1 MHPSA
6 VTGKR
11 PPLSPQEG
19 WLSDGRQVLHFNP
32 VRYSRYSQALE
43 LTSGELIPGQAPL
56 LKCRREITR
65 EEAIN
70 LWAEKRKAGWLVCP
84 PQWTPPPEVKPPVRG
99 PAASMGATGSAPCF

>member
-32 VRYSRYSQALE
+32 VCYSRYSQALE
-43 LTSGELIPGQAPL
+43 LTTGELIPGQPPL
-56 LKCRREITR
+56 LKCRKELTR
-65 EEAIN
+65 AEAIQ
-70 LWAEKRKAGWLVCP
+70 LWTQKRKQGWQPCE
-84 PQWTPPPEVKPPVRG
+84 PQWTPPPEVRPPARR
-99 PAASMGATGSAPCF
+99 PAASMGATGLPPCF